1 MKTRY
6 KRSFRNYLLCKDLQL
21 HVLAQSFVYV
31 SAMVMA
37 AIGIILYPLIRDM
50 TTLEDMERQYE
61 AAQTLLSLAKWLVP
75 AILTL
80 LVLFMGHL
88 LIITHRICGP
98 LVNFTHTFNRI
109 AEGDLTRKVYLRN
122 GDYLRNECERINH
135 MIDGISGLVNR
146 LRADHGKLMITLQDL
161 KEGVNDIDTKEKI
174 EATLE
179 MIRQEAK
186 YLSDSL
192 SRFKVEEDH
201 AKE

>member
-1 MKTRY
+1 MGTTY

-98 LVNFTHTFNRI
+98 LVNFTHTFNRL
-109 AEGDLTRKVYLRN
+109 AEGDLTRKVHLRD

-161 KEGVNDIDTKEKI
+161 KERANDIDTKEKI
-174 EATLE
+174 EAALE
-179 MIRQEAK
+179 MIRQEAR

-201 AKE
+201 EKE